1 MNAIKGFLA
10 VGSVAFCGLALGGL
24 VVGTSGCAEPG
35 VVQVNPTGVNVNKK
49 DAGTTK
55 KDAGKPPVQQ
65 DEDEATAD
73 QSEDEDKPAG
83 EDDEDVGSEDKQTPP
98 TASKD
103 AGKSN
108 LDAGGSKAD
117 AGVTKPGTDAGK
129 ETVGTGE
136 VAACPSGY
144 MCQDPAGPLSEMGL
158 EGEITFQDGTPVEA
172 SCAKGG
178 METCDLKDP
187 KKSCPNF
194 TNPVCIHVKITGLL
208 AIDFQQCG
216 QKCEP

>member
-10 VGSVAFCGLALGGL
+10 VSSVAFCGLALGGL
-24 VVGTSGCAEPG
+24 IVGASGCAEPG
-35 VVQVNPTGVNVNKK
+35 VVQVAPTGKNVNKK
-49 DAGTTK
+49 DAGTPPK
-55 KDAGKPPVQQ
+55 KDAGKAPVQQ
-65 DEDEATAD
+65 EEDDATAD
-73 QSEDEDKPAG
+73 DVADEDKPTDE
-83 EDDEDVGSEDKQTPP
+83 EDDKETPP

-103 AGKSN
+103 AGKAGV
-108 LDAGGSKAD
+108 DAGGGKAD
-117 AGVTKPGTDAGK
+117 AGVTKPGADAGK
-129 ETVGTGE
+129 ETGGTGE

-158 EGEITFQDGTPVEA
+158 EGEITFQDGTPVTA

-194 TNPVCIHVKITGLL
+194 KDPVCIHVKITGLL

-216 QKCEP
+216 QKCTP